1 MEGRGGFGGAPSGDQ
16 GGVGRGQ
23 SLHHTVWPNIV
34 CMVSEEIRRRNRRGR
49 EEACLICHQKY
60 DFAGNNMEHNLFHWC
75 MAHHASEHI
84 DVAAWQAMVRY
95 PFRLQSGAKRIDQQ
109 LCYLGSL
116 LQVWENAADVGMV
129 MGCRRAIEP
138 PVRFE
143 AGKPS
148 SRQCG
153 WEQSGHRAGSAE
165 ATQSGHRAG
174 CADATQSGRRA
185 GRAVVRMRAGGP
197 SSRQSRCEAV
207 GPSSRQCGTDDVVEA
222 TISEAAPPAVRP
234 VGGHRKRYHVRPVH
248 ERVVL
253 A

>member
-1 MEGRGGFGGAPSGDQ
+1 MREEYAAPWRHSAQWRDAEVSEERRQ
-16 GGVGRGQ
+16 EINEVLVAARFMWIQ

-34 CMVSEEIRRRNRRGR
+34 CMVSEEIRRRSRPGR

-60 DFAGNNMEHNLFHWC
+60 DFAGNNMEHNLFHC
-75 MAHHASEHI
+75 
-84 DVAAWQAMVRY
+84 
-95 PFRLQSGAKRIDQQ
+95 
-109 LCYLGSL
+109 
-116 LQVWENAADVGMV
+116 
-129 MGCRRAIEP
+129 RAIEP
-138 PVRFE
+138 PVRLE

-174 CADATQSGRRA
+174 SADATQSGRRA
-185 GRAVVRMRAGGP
+185 GRAVVRMRAVRP

-222 TISEAAPPAVRP
+222 TISEVAPPAVRP
-234 VGGHRKRYHVRPVH
+234 VGGPRQRYHVRPVH